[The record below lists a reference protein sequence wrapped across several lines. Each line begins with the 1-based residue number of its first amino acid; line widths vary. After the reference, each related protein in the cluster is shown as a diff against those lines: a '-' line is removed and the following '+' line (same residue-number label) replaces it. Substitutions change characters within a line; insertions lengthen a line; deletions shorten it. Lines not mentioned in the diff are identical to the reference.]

1 MPSSD
6 HQNQETLSEPRLY
19 NSRIISLYLNLIR
32 SRYSYI
38 DVIELLAFADMKPYE
53 AKDDGHWFTQ
63 SQVNRFYERVVQLTG
78 NPNIAREA
86 GRYGA
91 SPDSM
96 GLVRNFV
103 LGMLDLSTAYY
114 MIKRA
119 TPHFTKSTIY
129 KTKKLAPNKV
139 EIEVV
144 PEPGV
149 QEEAFQCENRLGF
162 FEAVG
167 ELLANAVPH
176 IEHPQ
181 CMFTGSKTC
190 KYIISWPKTY
200 SVLWKRVRNIAV
212 AVACTLFP
220 PMAYFYPG
228 LAVRYY
234 LPMGLIA
241 ILSLA
246 LVTEILQK
254 REVKPSLDNIRFST
268 EELLDQININYNNV
282 LLSNEIGHIISK
294 QTDIHSI
301 LTSLVQVLQKRLDF
315 DRGLLLLADKDQEEL
330 LLQAGFGY
338 NQNQLEL
345 LRNIPFYLRKDSN
358 KGVFSLAFNEQKPF
372 LVNDIDNIEEKEV
385 NRSFLFLKKLG
396 VQSCICCPI
405 ICEDKSIGVLLVDN
419 YKSKRSLVQ
428 NDLNLLLGITP
439 VIGVSIR
446 NAERLE
452 NTFTQ
457 FNSTIRVL
465 GASIESRDPLTAGH
479 SEKVTEYVLG
489 ICNEMGLSDDF
500 RKMIKVAALL
510 HDYGK
515 IGVPDSILKKQGRL
529 NKDEYEIVK
538 THSAKTKEILEQ
550 INFEGIYRQVPV
562 IAGAHHEKL
571 DGSGYPDGLK
581 GDEIPLGSKII
592 AVADFFEAIT
602 AERHYREP
610 MPLKEAIRLLE
621 EESGVHFDEK
631 IVRALMNYYDKVS
644 GNAIEKIRRKWPQK
658 TRFWALSQVKAS
670 NTASRILART
680 RSNWSLS
687 PPPTRVTLE
696 TRGNS
701 FQDTR
706 DC

>member
-1 MPSSD
+1 MPSFD
-6 HQNQETLSEPRLY
+6 HQNQETSSEPRLY

-38 DVIELLAFADMKPYE
+38 NVNELLSFAGMKPYE
-53 AKDDGHWFTQ
+53 ARDDSHWFTQ
-63 SQVNRFYERVVQLTG
+63 TQVNRFYERSVQLTG

-91 SPDSM
+91 SPDSV

-103 LGMLDLSTAYY
+103 LGMLDISTAYY

-119 TPHFTKSTIY
+119 TPHFTKSTVY
-129 KTKKLAPNKV
+129 ETKKLAPNKV
-139 EIEVV
+139 EIDVI
-144 PEPGV
+144 PKPGV
-149 QEEAFQCENRLGF
+149 QEEAFQCQNRLGF

-167 ELLANAVPH
+167 ELLANGAPH
-176 IEHPQ
+176 IEHTQ
-181 CMFTGSKTC
+181 CMFKGAKTC
-190 KYIISWPKTY
+190 KYLISWPKTY
-200 SVLWKRVRNIAV
+200 SAFWKRIRNIFSV
-212 AVACTLFP
+212 LTLAGFLP
-220 PMAYFYPG
+220 AIYVIPDIA
-228 LAVRYY
+228 LAYY
-234 LPMGLIA
+234 LPIGLIGF
-241 ILSLA
+241 LSLA

-254 REVKPSLDNIRFST
+254 REIKPSLENIRFST

-301 LTSLVQVLQKRLDF
+301 LNSLVQVLQKRLDY
-315 DRGLLLLADKDQEEL
+315 DRGLLLLADKDKEEL

-345 LRNIPFYLRKDSN
+345 LRNIPFYLRKDRS
-358 KGVFSLAFNEQKPF
+358 KGVFSIAFNEQKPF
-372 LVNDIDNIEEKEV
+372 LINDIDNIEEKEV
-385 NRSFLFLKKLG
+385 DRSFLFLKKLG

-405 ICEDKSIGVLLVDN
+405 ICEDESIGVLLVDN
-419 YKSKRSLVQ
+419 LKTKRPLVQ

-452 NTFTQ
+452 NTSQQ

-479 SEKVTEYVLG
+479 SEKVTEYALG
-489 ICNEMGLSDDF
+489 ICNELGLSEDF
-500 RKMIKVAALL
+500 RNMIKVAALL

-529 NKDEYEIVK
+529 NRDEYEIVK
-538 THSAKTKEILEQ
+538 THSAKTREILEQ

-562 IAGAHHEKL
+562 VAGAHHEKL

-581 GDEIPLGSKII
+581 GDEIPLGAKII

-610 MPLKEAIRLLE
+610 MPLTEVIRLLD
-621 EESGVHFDEK
+621 EESGVHFDDK
-631 IVRALMNYYDKVS
+631 IVRALMSHYDKVS
-644 GNAIEKIRRKWPQK
+644 GY
-658 TRFWALSQVKAS
+658 ALERARQE
-670 NTASRILART
+670 TASKDHVPGPSPDKRKTYAKPDMGQDNITFVAD
-680 RSNWSLS
+680 
-687 PPPTRVTLE
+687 PPPDK
-696 TRGNS
+696 GYS
-701 FQDTR
+701 
-706 DC
+706 